1 MTLEK
6 LDVASLKKSGYM
18 KQRQRDLFVV
28 RLRIPCGNVTCEQ
41 LAGISKIAKKY
52 GTGYVHI
59 TARQGI
65 QIPDVDIHKLDAITK
80 ELEDNGTPPG
90 SCGPRVRNIISC
102 PGNLECNYGVIDTY
116 ALGGM
121 LDKEF
126 FGEDMPVKIKFAV
139 TGCPN
144 ACAKPQENDFGVMGV
159 LKPGLYTDDCTACG
173 TCTFMCPEKAFV
185 VEGTKVKILW
195 DKCNLCGACLGTCPT
210 DLIFEEWKGYKIF
223 VGGKIGKHP
232 KLGREL
238 AIVKSPEETVALFRK
253 IIDWSKKNTNI
264 GERFGDCL
272 DRVGFDNFRQQI
284 ISNEIADSLV
294 ADSTAS
300 SVKLEI
306 NQ

>member
-1 MTLEK
+1 MSLEK

-28 RLRIPCGNVTCEQ
+28 RLRMPCGNVTSEQ
-41 LAGISKIAKKY
+41 LAGISKIAERY

-65 QIPDVDIHKLDAITK
+65 QIPNVDIHNLDAITK

-90 SCGPRVRNIISC
+90 SCGPRVRNIIAC
-102 PGNLECNYGVIDTY
+102 PGSQECNYGVIDTY
-116 ALGGM
+116 GLGLM
-121 LDKEF
+121 LDREF

-173 TCTFMCPEKAFV
+173 TCTFMCPEKAFIID
-185 VEGTKVKILW
+185 GTKIKILW
-195 DKCNLCGACLGTCPT
+195 DKCNLCGACIGACPS
-210 DLIFEEWKGYKIF
+210 DLIYEEWKGYRIL

-232 KLGREL
+232 KLGHEL
-238 AIVKSPEETVALFRK
+238 MIAKSPQETVALFRK
-253 IIDWSKKNTNI
+253 MIDWSKKSTNV

-272 DRVGFDNFRQQI
+272 DRVGFDNFKKQI
-284 ISNEIADSLV
+284 L
-294 ADSTAS
+294 
-300 SVKLEI
+300 
-306 NQ
+306 